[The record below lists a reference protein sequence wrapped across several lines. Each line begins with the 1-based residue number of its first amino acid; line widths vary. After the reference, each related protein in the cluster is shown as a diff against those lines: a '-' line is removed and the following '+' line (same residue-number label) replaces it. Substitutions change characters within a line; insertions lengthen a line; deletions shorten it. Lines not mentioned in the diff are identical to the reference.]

1 MASEAA
7 CIAFTG
13 VCNYS
18 IMLIASSYL
27 LLQGDLKKEQL
38 LKLVLNLWEKRVL
51 MMNALGQLPEKH
63 TVWSTALG
71 QWLSEIRMDG
81 VEVTQTPG
89 RLLIVCHSQQ

>member
-38 LKLVLNLWEKRVL
+38 LKLVLLWEKRV
-51 MMNALGQLPEKH
+51 MNALVKLPEKYP
-63 TVWSTALG
+63 VWSTALG

-89 RLLIVCHSQQ
+89 RLLIVCHSQE